1 MPTRTVK
8 KTSGRARR
16 AVAVKRTSVSGS
28 GRRVNRGRETK
39 AAPKA
44 KTGIASRLATA
55 GAMAHAL
62 KRQQMPVDEKHV
74 AAIRNFEAGLQL
86 AQRQNYRKAQEIFKR
101 LVAEGPA
108 DVADRARVH
117 LRACTERAGTKTAA
131 PRTVG
136 DYHVMGVAE
145 LNRRDLDRAVEYL
158 SKARKLEPKREEI
171 RYALAAAHALRG
183 DHEEALENLAA
194 AIALRPQNRFQARH
208 DADFQPLVGNPRFAS
223 LVSFHGEADGG
234 YRSRL

>member
-1 MPTRTVK
+1 
-8 KTSGRARR
+8 
-16 AVAVKRTSVSGS
+16 
-28 GRRVNRGRETK
+28 
-39 AAPKA
+39 
-44 KTGIASRLATA
+44 
-55 GAMAHAL
+55 MAHAL

>member
-1 MPTRTVK
+1 
-8 KTSGRARR
+8 
-16 AVAVKRTSVSGS
+16 
-28 GRRVNRGRETK
+28 
-39 AAPKA
+39 
-44 KTGIASRLATA
+44 
-55 GAMAHAL
+55 
-62 KRQQMPVDEKHV
+62 MPVDETHV
-74 AAIRNFEAGLQL
+74 AAVRSFEAGLQL
-86 AQRQNYRKAQEIFKR
+86 EQRQNYRKAREIFKK

-117 LRACTERAGTKTAA
+117 LRACTDRAGAKTTA

-145 LNRRDLDRAVEYL
+145 LNRRHLDRAVEYL
-158 SKARKLEPKREEI
+158 SKARKLQPNREEI

-183 DHEEALENLAA
+183 DHEEALQHLEA

-208 DADFQPLVGNPRFAS
+208 DADFQPLAGNPRFAS
-223 LVSFHGEADGG
+223 LVSLHGGADGG